1 MTTTLELP
9 NGPRLLVQ
17 AALSPIQ
24 GTRFQPTG
32 FPDVGAGVYT
42 MPDGREQLLV
52 ESAQSVA
59 NRLEATCWD
68 EAVNDLVGPLG
79 GLPYVRVHD
88 SEGKLLTTSVQEAH
102 RLNSV
107 YIENSSFFDEKLR
120 PAIDFDGKKP
130 TDRGKLVAAL
140 ARYDVNCLL
149 HGVFLE
155 SIAGTLRIPRALSG
169 FIEAEDVQ
177 RVNTGGV
184 KNDRVQPST
193 EEGSGQTAKEGFGNV
208 PFHRTEFVASKIT
221 AYFNLDLEQLRG
233 YRLGAEIGS
242 LLFALSLFKIQRF
255 LETGLRLRTACDFEA
270 SAFEVRA
277 PKDFKLP
284 SLSELTDRLPTLI
297 KQAKRH
303 FADPAITTVVYGTSG
318 DGDKK
323 DRKGKKVK

>member
-1 MTTTLELP
+1 MTTTIELP

-17 AALSPIQ
+17 ASLSPIQ

-59 NRLEATCWD
+59 NRLEAACWD
-68 EAVNDLVGPLG
+68 DATNELLQPLE
-79 GLPYVRVHD
+79 GLPYVRVND
-88 SEGKLLTTSVQEAH
+88 GEGKLLTTSVQEAH

-107 YIENSSFFDEKLR
+107 YIEKSSFFDEKLR
-120 PAIDFDGKKP
+120 PAIDFDDKKP

-155 SIAGTLRIPRALSG
+155 SIAGTLRLPRALSG
-169 FIEAEDVQ
+169 FIEANDVQ
-177 RVNTGGV
+177 RVSTGGV

-193 EEGSGQTAKEGFGNV
+193 EGSDQTAKDGFGNV
-208 PFHRTEFVASKIT
+208 PFHRTEFVAREIT
-221 AYFNLDLEQLRG
+221 AYFNLDLEQLRS
-233 YRLGAEIGS
+233 YRLGAEMS
-242 LLFALSLFKIQRF
+242 ALLFALSVFKIQRF
-255 LETGLRLRTACDFEA
+255 LETGLRLRTACDFA
-270 SAFEVRA
+270 AGVLEVKA
-277 PKDFKLP
+277 PTGFKLP
-284 SLSELTDRLPTLI
+284 SLSELTERLPALI

-303 FADPAITTVVYGTSG
+303 FADPAISTVVYGTGGGSE
-318 DGDKK
+318 KK
-323 DRKGKKVK
+323 DRRGKKAK